1 MKKIVIGLFVVGT
14 TFSVTGNSGT
24 TRISKNDYIET
35 WKETAVQNMI
45 QYGIPASITMA
56 QGILE
61 SSYGN
66 SDLATEA
73 NNHFGIK
80 CHNSWTGKKFY
91 HDDDKKDE
99 CFRKYTKAAESY
111 KDHSVFLTSYTRYAF
126 LFQLSK
132 TDYKAWARGLKKAGY
147 ATNPQYANLLIEA
160 IETNN
165 LAQLDQIGS
174 SPFENNKIDKQP
186 NLIVDSPKSI
196 DLSES
201 AHTVKIH
208 ANKVRYIIAKK
219 GDTFFRI
226 AQEFELGLWQLYR
239 YNDFEKHKDVLEI
252 GDIVYLQ
259 PKKFHAK
266 GKRKSITLTNKST
279 LQEIS
284 QAEAIRIQS
293 LMRMNTIS
301 SEEAILTSGSKI
313 ILKR

>member
-1 MKKIVIGLFVVGT
+1 MKKIIIGLFIFGT
-14 TFSVTGNSGT
+14 TFSVFGNSGT

-35 WKETAVQNMI
+35 WKETAIQNMI
-45 QYGIPASITMA
+45 QYGIPASITLA

-66 SDLATEA
+66 SDLAKEA

-80 CHNSWTGKKFY
+80 CHNDWVGKKFY
-91 HDDDKKDE
+91 KDDDQKDE
-99 CFRKYTKAAESY
+99 CFRKYTKAAESF
-111 KDHSVFLTSYTRYAF
+111 KDHSMFLTSYTRYAS
-126 LFQLSK
+126 LFQLDK
-132 TDYKAWARGLKKAGY
+132 TDYKSWARGLKKAGY

-160 IETNN
+160 IEVNN

-174 SPFENNKIDKQP
+174 SPFDGNKIDKQP

-201 AHTVKIH
+201 AHTVKVH
-208 ANKVRYIIAKK
+208 VNKVRYIVAKK

-226 AQEFELGLWQLYR
+226 AQEFEMGLWQLYR
-239 YNDFEKHKDVLEI
+239 FNDFEKHKDVLEV

-259 PKKFHAK
+259 PKRSHAK
-266 GKRKSITLTNKST
+266 GKRKSITLTSKST

-284 QAEAIRIQS
+284 QAQAIRVES
-293 LMRMNTIS
+293 LMKMNAIS
-301 SEEAILTSGSKI
+301 SEDVVLKSGSKI

>member
-35 WKETAVQNMI
+35 WKETAIQNMI
-45 QYGIPASITMA
+45 QYGIPASITLA

-66 SDLATEA
+66 SDLAREA

-80 CHNSWTGKKFY
+80 CHNDWAGKKFY
-91 HDDDKKDE
+91 KDDDQKDE
-99 CFRKYTKAAESY
+99 CFRKYSNASESF
-111 KDHSVFLTSYTRYAF
+111 KDHSVFLTSYTRYAS
-126 LFQLSK
+126 LFQLDK
-132 TDYKAWARGLKKAGY
+132 TDYKSWARGLKKAGY
-147 ATNPQYANLLIEA
+147 ATNPQYANLIIEA
-160 IETNN
+160 IEANN

-174 SPFENNKIDKQP
+174 SPFDGNKIDKQP

-201 AHTVKIH
+201 THTVKVH
-208 ANKVRYIIAKK
+208 ANKVRYIVAKK

-226 AQEFELGLWQLYR
+226 SQEFELGLWQLYR
-239 YNDFEKHKDVLEI
+239 YNDFEKHKDVLEV
-252 GDIVYLQ
+252 GDIIYLQ
-259 PKKFHAK
+259 PKKFYAK
-266 GKRKSITLTNKST
+266 GKRKSITLTSKST
-279 LQEIS
+279 LQAIS
-284 QAEAIRIQS
+284 QAQAIRVES
-293 LMRMNTIS
+293 LMKMNNIS
-301 SEEAILTSGSKI
+301 SEDAVLKSGSKI

>member
-1 MKKIVIGLFVVGT
+1 MKKIVIALFIFGT
-14 TFSVTGNSGT
+14 TFSVFGNSGT

-35 WKETAVQNMI
+35 WKETAIQNMI
-45 QYGIPASITMA
+45 QYGIPASITLA

-66 SDLATEA
+66 SDLAREA

-80 CHNSWTGKKFY
+80 CHNDWTGKKFY
-91 HDDDKKDE
+91 KDDDQKDE
-99 CFRKYTKAAESY
+99 CFRKYAKADESF
-111 KDHSVFLTSYTRYAF
+111 KDHSVFLTSYSRYAS
-126 LFQLSK
+126 LFQLDK
-132 TDYKAWARGLKKAGY
+132 TDYKSWARGLKKAGY
-147 ATNPQYANLLIEA
+147 ATNPQYANLIIEA
-160 IETNN
+160 IEANN

-174 SPFENNKIDKQP
+174 SPFDGNKIDKQP

-201 AHTVKIH
+201 AHTVKVH
-208 ANKVRYIIAKK
+208 ANKVRYIVAKK
-219 GDTFFRI
+219 GDTFYRLS
-226 AQEFELGLWQLYR
+226 QEFELGLWQLYR
-239 YNDFEKHKDVLEI
+239 YNDFEKHKDVLEV

-279 LQEIS
+279 LQAIS
-284 QAEAIRIQS
+284 QAQAIRVES
-293 LMRMNTIS
+293 LMKMNNIS
-301 SEEAILTSGSKI
+301 SEDAVLKLGSKI